1 MTQTATVQ
9 GVTVNLF
16 ENKFF
21 AEKAADEFRAHGFAV
36 SVQEAD
42 GGFYLI
48 ARAAD
53 GTRRYLVG
61 KLTA

>member
-9 GVTVNLF
+9 GVTVDLF

-21 AEKAADEFRAHGFAV
+21 AEKAADEFRAHGFAA

-48 ARAAD
+48 AQATN
-53 GTRRYLVG
+53 GTRRYLIG
-61 KLTA
+61 KKTA